1 MCRGGAVGDAEDKG
15 WQVRD
20 HRGEWRLCVHAAY
33 GGSGPP
39 RHGIPQPP
47 LRQQCRALQTRGR
60 DLSGKT
66 CPAGC
71 LASLC
76 EICVSSGMA
85 LVQLQDW
92 SEASS
97 AGIDLAALV
106 FWVQHIGSLSE
117 LDKEFPDGELLC
129 VIR

>member
-1 MCRGGAVGDAEDKG
+1 
-15 WQVRD
+15 
-20 HRGEWRLCVHAAY
+20 
-33 GGSGPP
+33 
-39 RHGIPQPP
+39 
-47 LRQQCRALQTRGR
+47 
-60 DLSGKT
+60 
-66 CPAGC
+66 
-71 LASLC
+71 
-76 EICVSSGMA
+76 MA